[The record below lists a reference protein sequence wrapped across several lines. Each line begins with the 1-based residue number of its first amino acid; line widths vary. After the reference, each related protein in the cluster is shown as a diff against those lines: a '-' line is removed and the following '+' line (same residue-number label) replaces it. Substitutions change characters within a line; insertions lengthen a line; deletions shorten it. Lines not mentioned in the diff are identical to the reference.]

1 MLSYTSFA
9 HGSDFTIISPLA
21 DLDLHTFFEG
31 TYADFPARSLGF
43 TPAQLLYGV
52 SCLAGALSFLHEG
65 LQPVGISGKIY
76 CAHLDLKP
84 ENILVVWNNREPAGR
99 WLVHDF
105 GTSKIKEKSSAQTL
119 APGDFLRQFSYTHPQ
134 RTPGPFQAPEVER
147 AKEKVVGTESDIW
160 SLGCILAVVLSFALG
175 GPSYVTRLFNSRVK
189 EGVTED
195 NDYFYEK
202 KDNKIVL
209 KEEVVKWLD
218 SLMIGKREDMWIK
231 GTLALIYSTLV
242 EKRTA
247 RPSAKE
253 IKESL
258 GTIYMMDHIESL
270 RQTCPWA
277 PVELS
282 SVPLEPVGT
291 AGFFDRTEGIEPRA
305 DIPRMM
311 VYRPTGF
318 EIEPG
323 LEVVPSS
330 QLSSPRTNSTSQY
343 SDGVSYTTD
352 DHGISRKPVSR
363 SSSTSTRPVNLTEDT
378 AFMRYEVPKDTF
390 KAVICYSA
398 CHAAFISKKR
408 ATVIRLGDEE
418 TWEKSPKPTIINDN
432 SRIRSIDCPDNSEWD
447 FACLSGRYLLLR
459 SKKLASK
466 ERRVRHSSIYIDYSN
481 TSNRFTNINA
491 TKVGEYGSRNS
502 YPIPQV
508 FHSSG
513 HRTLWT
519 LQFQSVASCFLFAM
533 RNYGFIHHTMGT
545 NTQQITAWSLPN

>member
-31 TYADFPARSLGF
+31 KYPDFPARSRGF
-43 TPAQLLYGV
+43 TPAQLLYGA

-105 GTSKIKEKSSAQTL
+105 GTSKIKEKSSPQTL
-119 APGDFLRQFSYTHPQ
+119 AFGDFLRQFSYTQPQ

-147 AKEKVVGTESDIW
+147 AKEKVVGRESDIW

-175 GPSYVTRLFNSRVK
+175 GPSHVAELFNSRVQ

-202 KDNKIVL
+202 KDNKVFL
-209 KEEVVKWLD
+209 KGEVVKWLN
-218 SLMIGKREDMWIK
+218 SLITGRREDMWIK
-231 GTLALIYSTLV
+231 DTLELIYSTLV
-242 EKRTA
+242 EKQAA
-247 RPSAKE
+247 RPSAKM
-253 IKESL
+253 IKETL
-258 GTIYMMDHIESL
+258 GTIYTREHIKSLRHTCSWAPAELEGVPLASAGTAELIERKRSIES
-270 RQTCPWA
+270 R
-277 PVELS
+277 
-282 SVPLEPVGT
+282 G
-291 AGFFDRTEGIEPRA
+291 
-305 DIPRMM
+305 DIPRMV

-318 EIEPG
+318 EIESG

-330 QLSSPRTNSTSQY
+330 QLSSPRSNSMSQY
-343 SDGVSYTTD
+343 SDGASYTID
-352 DHGISRKPVSR
+352 DHRAPGKQVSR
-363 SSSTSTRPVNLTEDT
+363 SSSTSTKPVNLTEDT
-378 AFMRYEVPKDTF
+378 TFMRYEVPKDTF
-390 KAVICYSA
+390 KVVICYSS

-408 ATVIRLGDEE
+408 AMVVRLSDEGI
-418 TWEKSPKPTIINDN
+418 WEKNPKSSIIND
-432 SRIRSIDCPDNSEWD
+432 SRILSIDCRDNFEWD

-459 SKKLASK
+459 SRRLASK
-466 ERRVRHSSIYIDYSN
+466 ERRVRDSTISIGYSN
-481 TSNRFTNINA
+481 ASDRSTNIIA
-491 TKVGEYGSRNS
+491 MKVGEYGRRSS

-508 FHSSG
+508 SHSVE
-513 HRTLWT
+513 HQTRWIFR
-519 LQFQSVASCFLFAM
+519 FQSVASCFLSAM
-533 RNYGFIHHTMGT
+533 SSCGFIHQIMGMT
-545 NTQQITAWSLPN
+545 TQHITAWILAN